1 MLMILPV
8 RVPCGSRGS
17 FSLHDYLDPERP
29 QLVPEITAMR
39 DALNDSGASN
49 RETPGRLSV
58 QKPPDSFRM
67 GPSKLNQEENPV
79 ATSAEWHEDY
89 SKMSELTLNFSRAVK
104 SLQEELEAV
113 DWYNQRAQAT
123 KDEQL
128 RRILEHNRNEEV
140 EHAMMTLEYLR
151 RVSPVFEKHMR
162 TYLFTEGDIVGI
174 EKEAEGD

>member
-1 MLMILPV
+1 M
-8 RVPCGSRGS
+8 
-17 FSLHDYLDPERP
+17 
-29 QLVPEITAMR
+29 
-39 DALNDSGASN
+39 
-49 RETPGRLSV
+49 
-58 QKPPDSFRM
+58 
-67 GPSKLNQEENPV
+67 

>member
-1 MLMILPV
+1 M
-8 RVPCGSRGS
+8 
-17 FSLHDYLDPERP
+17 
-29 QLVPEITAMR
+29 
-39 DALNDSGASN
+39 
-49 RETPGRLSV
+49 
-58 QKPPDSFRM
+58 
-67 GPSKLNQEENPV
+67 

-151 RVSPVFEKHMR
+151 RISPFFEKHMR